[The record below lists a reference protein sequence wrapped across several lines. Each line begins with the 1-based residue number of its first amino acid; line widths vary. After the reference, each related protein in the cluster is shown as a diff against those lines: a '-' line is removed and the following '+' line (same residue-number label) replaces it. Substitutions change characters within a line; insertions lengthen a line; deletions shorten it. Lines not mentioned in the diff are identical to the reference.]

1 MKTKNKV
8 SWIYLLVCII
18 CFFTLTINYN
28 PIIGMIYMYMLFNM
42 AIHDMCVDVV
52 NNNQDRV
59 LLWIGINFIVG
70 GCLAVYYFRAMD
82 MMVSIVLV
90 LAIIIIT
97 YMNYLIIKKV
107 D

>member
-1 MKTKNKV
+1 MKNKNKV

-70 GCLAVYYFRAMD
+70 DV
-82 MMVSIVLV
+82 
-90 LAIIIIT
+90 
-97 YMNYLIIKKV
+97 
-107 D
+107 